1 MTPAELDRAL
11 DAAAARLGPFA
22 RVEFLPET
30 GSTNDIALQRAHSGA
45 PHGTVVLA
53 DMQTAGRGRRGRAWH
68 SPPEAGV
75 YLSAV
80 LRAEAW
86 AGALSLLTLAAGV
99 AVARAIRSATGLA
112 VELKWPNDVVI
123 GRPWRKLAGILSE
136 TASASPSVDAVVVG
150 IGVNVRGGSFPP
162 EIAHRATALE
172 IELGRPVDR
181 VAFVIELLVA
191 LAAVTDEL
199 RRGRGNEIV
208 DAWRSMGGAGLGGA
222 PVRWNDGGTV
232 RRGLARDLAGDGALL
247 VDAGGGRVERLVA
260 GEVIWDRLS
269 STEDD

>member
-1 MTPAELDRAL
+1 MIRDELDRAL
-11 DAAAARLGPFA
+11 SAARARLGPFT
-22 RVEFLPET
+22 RVEFFPEI
-30 GSTNDIALQRAHSGA
+30 GSTNDIALQRAHAGS

-86 AGALSLLTLAAGV
+86 ADSLSLLTLAAGV
-99 AVARAIRSATGLA
+99 AVAQSIRSATGLV

-136 TASASPSVDAVVVG
+136 TASANPKVDAVVVG

-181 VAFVIELLVA
+181 LAFIIELLA
-191 LAAVTDEL
+191 SLAAVTDDL
-199 RRGRGNEIV
+199 RRGHGAQML
-208 DAWRSMGGAGLGGA
+208 DAWRSMGGDGLGGA
-222 PVRWNDGGTV
+222 PVRWNDGGTL

-247 VDAGGGRVERLVA
+247 VDVGGGRVERLVA

-269 STEDD
+269 GTEDD

>member
-1 MTPAELDRAL
+1 VTHAELDRAL
-11 DAAAARLGPFA
+11 IAAAARLGPFA

-30 GSTNDIALQRAHSGA
+30 GSTNDIALQRAHAGA

-112 VELKWPNDVVI
+112 VELKWPNDVVV

-136 TASASPSVDAVVVG
+136 TASATPRVDAVVVG

-181 VAFVIELLVA
+181 VAFVIELLAA
-191 LAAVTDEL
+191 LAGVTDDL
-199 RRGRGNEIV
+199 SRGHGAVIV
-208 DAWRSMGGAGLGGA
+208 DAWRSLGGAGLGGA
-222 PVRWNDGGTV
+222 PVRWNDGGIV
-232 RRGLARDLAGDGALL
+232 RRGLARDLAADGALL

-260 GEVIWDRLS
+260 GEVIWERLS